1 MATTSRR
8 KLHAV
13 TDADVKQASAV
24 KEKPKTVSQAAA
36 SGTVRELLT
45 ATRDRIAVAVENPRT
60 PARDLAALTKRLM
73 ETVREIQALDAQAEE
88 ASSDAQVED
97 GAFDADAI

>member
-1 MATTSRR
+1 MATAPRR

-13 TDADVKQASAV
+13 TDADVPA
-24 KEKPKTVSQAAA
+24 KPKTVSQAAMT
-36 SGTVRELLT
+36 GTVRELLT
-45 ATRDRIAVAVENPRT
+45 ATRDRIALAVEDTST

-88 ASSDAQVED
+88 AGADAQVED
-97 GAFDADAI
+97 GEFDADAI